1 MWGMSLRN
9 GLLLVTGV
17 VAVSFAAIFIRYAEA
32 PSLTIAMYRQV
43 MAAAVVLPLALALRR
58 GELRRLSRRQ
68 LGLAAGSGALLA
80 LHFATWIP
88 SVKLTTVAAS
98 VVLVTASPIFVAAG
112 SRVLFDERVGT
123 ITVVGI
129 LVGLAGA
136 AVVSGGDFAVS
147 TRAVVG
153 DLLALAGA
161 VAAAGYFLVGRRL
174 RQEVSALT
182 YVGVVYATC
191 AVLLWPVAALSGSQL
206 VGFDA
211 KTWAMFVLLA
221 LVPQLLGHSIFNFVL
236 KYVSATVVTIAVMGE
251 PIGSTLLA
259 LGFFGEVPP
268 WTAVL
273 GGALVLGGIYVAVTA
288 QARVARRADAE
299 PQALVTPLE

>member
-32 PSLTIAMYRQV
+32 PPLSIAMYRQV
-43 MAAAVVLPLALALRR
+43 MAAVVVLPLVLALRR
-58 GELRRLSRRQ
+58 DELRGLSRRQ
-68 LGLAAGSGALLA
+68 LGLAAASGAVLA

-112 SRVLFDERVGT
+112 SRFLFGERVGAV
-123 ITVVGI
+123 TVGGI

-147 TRAVVG
+147 ARAAAG

-161 VAAAGYFLVGRRL
+161 LAAAGYFLLGRQL

-182 YVGVVYATC
+182 YVGLVYTTC
-191 AVLLWPVAALSGSQL
+191 AVLLWPVAAVSGSRL
-206 VGFDA
+206 MGFDG

-221 LVPQLLGHSIFNFVL
+221 LVPQLLGHTIFNFVL
-236 KYVSATVVTIAVMGE
+236 KEVSATVVTISVMGE

-259 LGFFGEVPP
+259 LAFFGEVPP
-268 WTAVL
+268 WTAVV
-273 GGALVLGGIYVAVTA
+273 GGGLILGGIYVAVTA
-288 QARVARRADAE
+288 QARAARRAG
-299 PQALVTPLE
+299 PVVTPLE